1 MVRVYKNNTAYI
13 ACEVKI
19 FKNGISYGT
28 TNNMINESYIKQII
42 KDPDNNNTIIVLEDN
57 LSIIVNENYD
67 DFIIEFFRL
76 DPVAINKQSAEKK
89 RNKIG
94 F

>member
-1 MVRVYKNNTAYI
+1 MVRVYKNDTSYI

-42 KDPDNNNTIIVLEDN
+42 KDPGL
-57 LSIIVNENYD
+57 YH
-67 DFIIEFFRL
+67 
-76 DPVAINKQSAEKK
+76 
-89 RNKIG
+89 
-94 F
+94 